1 MLRVFRSLNTPV
13 KMARLPLN
21 PLIAI
26 VGATGT
32 GKSDV
37 SIATVHLQR
46 CENEI

>member
-1 MLRVFRSLNTPV
+1 MLRVFRSFSTPV

-37 SIATVHLQR
+37 SNATFHLQQ
-46 CENEI
+46 CDNEI